1 MNPFEAPL
9 AAICRNWGLNPSEA
23 ELLQNSTHA
32 VIRFPRAGV
41 LIRLARDIHADR
53 HLVRVAAALAEA
65 EVPIAK
71 LWAPEP
77 EQAEGWSATAWHLLP
92 PPPAERFPAADLAE
106 PLRRLHGCRLPLDL
120 PAWDLPGM
128 ILGALDRPLPP
139 EWAPAE
145 VGMSSDELRTRL
157 KALCHEISG
166 DLRAALGAGAEG
178 GGAGA
183 GVGGAGAGGAGTGVG
198 SAGNAGTGSAGN
210 AGTGSAGAGAGSA
223 GSAGAG
229 GTGDG
234 VGRAGAGGGGL
245 GLGTVHGDA
254 HTGNLLWDPGRG
266 AVLCDLDTVAWGPL
280 EVDLV
285 PAAHGVE
292 RFRRDARDYERLV
305 EGYGFD
311 VRESPV
317 WGVLRRLRDLQLAV
331 YMLPRPPAG
340 EELGRRVRAVLDGD
354 HDAVW
359 GRFGGYA

>member
-9 AAICRNWGLNPSEA
+9 AAICRKWGLNPSEA

-32 VIRFPRAGV
+32 VIRFPRAEV
-41 LIRLARDIHADR
+41 LIRLARDVHADL

-65 EVPIAK
+65 EVPIAR

-92 PPPAERFPAADLAE
+92 PPPAERYPAADLAE

-128 ILGALDRPLPP
+128 ILRALDRPLPP
-139 EWAPAE
+139 EWAPTE
-145 VGMSSDELRTRL
+145 VGMSADELRARL

-166 DLRAALGAGAEG
+166 DLRAALGTGSAGTD
-178 GGAGA
+178 GA
-183 GVGGAGAGGAGTGVG
+183 GVSTGGAGGAG
-198 SAGNAGTGSAGN
+198 S
-210 AGTGSAGAGAGSA
+210 AGSA

-229 GTGDG
+229 VSTGGASGAG
-234 VGRAGAGGGGL
+234 VSTGGAGAGGGGL

-331 YMLPRPPAG
+331 YLLPRPPAG
-340 EELGRRVRAVLDGD
+340 EELGRRVRAVLDDD

-359 GRFGGYA
+359 RRFGGYA